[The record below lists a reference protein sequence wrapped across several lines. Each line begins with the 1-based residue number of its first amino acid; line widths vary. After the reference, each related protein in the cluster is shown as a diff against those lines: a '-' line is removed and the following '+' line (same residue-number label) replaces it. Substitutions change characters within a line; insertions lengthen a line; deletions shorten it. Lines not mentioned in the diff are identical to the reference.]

1 MKYLRYYLWIICLLF
16 PLGIQ
21 AKVKLTSIWGD
32 NMVLQQQSE
41 VIFRG
46 KASANKQIVAIAS
59 WNQHKVTT
67 RSDQE
72 GNWKLELLTPA
83 AGGPYTI
90 SFSDGE
96 KLTLNNILIGE
107 VWFCSGQSNMEMPVR
122 GFRGQP
128 VYGSQPYIV
137 TADPKRELR
146 LFTVKRDWSTT
157 PKEEGVTGHWSEL
170 SPKEVGDFSAVAY
183 FFGDLLQRSLDV
195 PVGLIHCSWSASKI
209 ETWMDKE
216 TLQHFPEVQL
226 PDINQAEFEWP
237 AGTPTLLWNAM
248 VNPWKGFPVKGVIW
262 YQGESNSP
270 NPTLYKKLFP
280 AMVAQWRE
288 FFNNPGMP
296 LYYVQ
301 ITPWQ
306 AEGKDKLDRAW
317 FRQCQLELM
326 YEVPNVGMVTTTDA
340 GSEKFIH
347 PPYKIKV
354 GERLAYWAL
363 AKTYGK
369 EGFLYAGPF
378 YKSCQLKG
386 NVVEITFENG
396 NEGLIP
402 ENQRLKG
409 FELVD
414 KNGRIVPAEA
424 EIINGSAR
432 VKVWNDS
439 ISHPVEV
446 RYCFRNYMEGDLF
459 NNAEI
464 PASPFRIVVQQ

>member
-1 MKYLRYYLWIICLLF
+1 MKYIIYHLWIISLLF
-16 PLGIQ
+16 PLGMQ
-21 AKVKLTSIWGD
+21 AKVRLTSIWGD

-41 VIFRG
+41 VTFHG
-46 KASANKQIVAIAS
+46 KASANSKITIEAS
-59 WNQHKVTT
+59 WNHRELTI
-67 RSDQE
+67 RSDQH
-72 GNWKLELLTPA
+72 GNWDIQLPTPA

-90 SFSDGE
+90 TFSDGE
-96 KLTLNNILIGE
+96 ALTLKNILLGE

-137 TADPKRELR
+137 AADSKRKLR

-157 PKEEGVTGHWSEL
+157 PKEEGITGHWSEL
-170 SPKEVGDFSAVAY
+170 SPKEVGDFSATAY
-183 FFGDLLQRSLDV
+183 FFGDLLQRSLDI

-209 ETWMDKE
+209 ETWMNKE
-216 TLQHFPEVQL
+216 TLSQFPEVQL
-226 PDINQAEFEWP
+226 PDIEQTKFDWP

-248 VNPWKGFPVKGVIW
+248 VNPWKGLPV
-262 YQGESNSP
+262 
-270 NPTLYKKLFP
+270 
-280 AMVAQWRE
+280 
-288 FFNNPGMP
+288 
-296 LYYVQ
+296 YYVQ

-306 AEGKDKLDRAW
+306 AEGKDRLDRAW

-326 YEVPNVGMVTTTDA
+326 QEVPNVGMVTTTDA

-354 GERLAYWAL
+354 GQRLAYWAL

-369 EGFLYAGPF
+369 EGFLYAGPL
-378 YKSCQLKG
+378 YKSHQLKD
-386 NVVEITFENG
+386 NVVEITFEHG
-396 NEGLIP
+396 SDGLIP
-402 ENQRLKG
+402 ENQKLRG

-414 KNGRIVPAEA
+414 EKGNIVPAEA

-439 ISHPVEV
+439 VSHPVEV

-464 PASPFRIVVQQ
+464 PASPFRAVIHQ